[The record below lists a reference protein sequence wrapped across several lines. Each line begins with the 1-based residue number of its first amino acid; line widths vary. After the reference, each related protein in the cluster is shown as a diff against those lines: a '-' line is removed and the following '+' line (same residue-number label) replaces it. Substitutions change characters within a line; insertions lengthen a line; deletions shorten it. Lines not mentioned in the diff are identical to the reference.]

1 METKSSKL
9 MDISLIYVVAL
20 LIVRNRITSYIN
32 NLHPQRH
39 KDIYGIIEKIIA
51 KVIPLWNMTLTPL
64 QEGFT
69 TPPRIEYTAC
79 EYDPDP
85 DTIPEEEKPQ
95 REEGESEYTY
105 YDRLDAWEE
114 EIRVL
119 VLPEPGEFKP
129 RFTTE
134 PVLDLKKMFGKRGLQ
149 VIVKLANI
157 HLTPEKPTYE
167 GGTWHVE
174 GQLVRFPLHGF
185 HDLS

>member
-1 METKSSKL
+1 
-9 MDISLIYVVAL
+9 
-20 LIVRNRITSYIN
+20 
-32 NLHPQRH
+32 
-39 KDIYGIIEKIIA
+39 
-51 KVIPLWNMTLTPL
+51 MTLTPL

-95 REEGESEYTY
+95 REEGESEYAY

-134 PVLDLKKMFGKRGLQ
+134 PVVDLKKMFGKRGLQ

-174 GQLVRFPLHGF
+174 GPLVRFPLHGF